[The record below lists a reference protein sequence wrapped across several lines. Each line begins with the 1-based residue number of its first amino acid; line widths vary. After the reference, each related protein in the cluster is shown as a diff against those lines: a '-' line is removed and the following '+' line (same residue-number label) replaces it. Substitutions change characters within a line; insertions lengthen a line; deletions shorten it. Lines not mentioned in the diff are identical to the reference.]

1 MTPLT
6 KKIVIAVS
14 VIVFAYV
21 TTGYVLGR
29 SSDDKAF
36 HALTAYSEV
45 LEHIQRDYVDDPN
58 LHSVTSGA
66 LHGLLD
72 SLDPQSG
79 YMSPLE
85 YTDYKEKSSNDAKGA
100 AGMTLTKRF
109 GYIGVVS
116 ALPDSPGGEGQ
127 FEARRRDR
135 ENRRLY
141 HRTNGHRPGPG
152 AAHRPAG
159 DHREALRD
167 SARQA
172 GTSGCGH
179 HAGKTR
185 SSEARGGKD

>member
-6 KKIVIAVS
+6 KKIVIVAS
-14 VIVFAYV
+14 VVVFAYV

-58 LHSVTSGA
+58 LHSVTAGA

-85 YTDYKEKSSNDAKGA
+85 YNDFKDKSSNEAKGA
-100 AGMTLTKRF
+100 AGLTLTKRF
-109 GYIGVVS
+109 GYIGVIS
-116 ALPDSPGGEGQ
+116 ALPDSPGEK
-127 FEARRRDR
+127 A
-135 ENRRLY
+135 NL
-141 HRTNGHRPGPG
+141 
-152 AAHRPAG
+152 
-159 DHREALRD
+159 
-167 SARQA
+167 
-172 GTSGCGH
+172 
-179 HAGKTR
+179 
-185 SSEARGGKD
+185 